1 MALNYDYYCLGENN
15 RLYFADRNYIGYSD
29 NYLTEAK
36 KVKYDTAGDNLYYFG
51 HYNNKLYMVKKY
63 ALYEIDPI
71 TLNLTK
77 LAHNTTF
84 FDWYN
89 TSYGILSNL
98 LYYTTRYNAETSYH
112 VLNLDTKQIVNIS
125 VATYNLL
132 THADSV
138 PAVSFKGINKVIT
151 SYDSVNKTYSPTL
164 ERYELNSKCEL
175 EKASVITVPVSL
187 SRITKAFPYDDNH
200 VGVYANS
207 LISIYNI
214 HTGALLH
221 QITSTV
227 QSSYVIY
234 GLRSSSNDFITLIKE
249 SSSSVKLY
257 SNTKI
262 LKTHTTFKDFKRQ
275 GQVVT
280 YIVYRADDAIQ
291 VVKVGIQKQ
300 SGSIPLSLSERIYAQ
315 DKQLLDLQEKA
326 YAEAYTAL
334 QLNERI
340 VMSNEDTVP
349 LKERTVETI
358 HTLDLKVQEEIIRPN
373 YERLKMHE
381 KTVNGGL
388 ERLRFTE
395 GVPDKGTHTLSLTGR
410 ITNGSELDL
419 TLKEGVEQHYSNYG
433 VLFDQEIVRIERQGQ
448 NIILSTTDNKLYIS
462 TDNGMNFKEI
472 MANTLDS
479 ISRDN
484 FACNENYF
492 FLYNFYYDKIMV
504 YDQKMI
510 LKKSIQDPPTMIKIF
525 KALKDVLVFDNTL
538 LDIRN
543 DKRYYIGNNITE
555 NARDF
560 RINRE
565 QTEITYTVFRTFPE
579 TAGYSLYRHE
589 LYCFNMTTGE
599 NTRIDLVERSYNNPS
614 TYHAAFGIVAIFD
627 QTIKFY
633 DLRTNKALFEI
644 DDRSQNASFSFFAL
658 DNEKEVVTVIDRRD
672 KTTGLNNYRL
682 YQNDKLFYDSE
693 ATAEFAYPPLC
704 AIDAYNP
711 IFVTTWS
718 SCNNKLITHFVGN
731 PIFEADR
738 YLGLKEQVMECQTVY
753 VKEAV
758 EDAKDILY
766 LNERVVEFATQTLS
780 LKENVMAGTALLD
793 IEENVL
799 AYSHSSAV
807 SSLKEKVTP
816 PHQDFDDLNVYERV
830 NFKPGEWGEG
840 KRNLSLS
847 GKVVPVPYQ
856 AIWVKGEVINKP
868 VPTDSIDLGLK
879 ENVWAYHTFITQ
891 KENAW
896 SDKVYWYYRDGIL
909 GDAVYVQEG
918 KTAFIT
924 TEWTIM
930 AHDKVIFE
938 VDSKNIILDSVRLD
952 TLDGLKFET
961 IRNIKCDSYTLKDAY
976 TGEIKQVYGFVIDA
990 PFDCNSLQ
998 IRNKGKGFTL
1008 LKLYDGYNPSTI
1020 GAHYLNLTETI
1031 ESQSSALPMG
1041 ETIWWEGQAHKRYFN
1056 LTERVYAKAPTD
1068 KTIPIKGEVGGLDGS
1083 QTAALKGVVKL
1094 SDLDVYSTLYSYELG
1109 KPYETIKQIGLPA
1122 YLHDNYAA
1130 LIAFPREKVNWDGR
1144 ALLQIQAEWHDW
1156 WLVIGYRKTGSEAIE
1171 QVLCMFNP
1179 LKSYQIDA
1187 SFDITMY
1194 LHHFIKSQLGHA
1206 DLITDRIAYIGVM
1219 GANYQ
1224 GGMTINSMQMTRH
1237 NYQSQVTLGTKEE
1250 VISHVRASYQP
1261 LHLQTTEGTYTYNEV
1276 IDFTPI
1282 MAAPTDYDVFT
1293 YLEKRFF
1300 ASQIELAS
1308 EDKVLF
1314 ATLELT
1320 NEKVHEVHA
1329 TTMQQQN
1336 GRYYYTYDT
1345 SNIADCMI
1353 NKLAF
1358 RYEKRHETKIYEL
1371 ILYHDGYR
1379 VSDKFMLKEN
1389 IPRPFDKQVAI
1400 KENVMLVPEVT
1411 LPLKEEVDKL
1421 IKESTAISLREYV
1434 AMPDHSVGNADLKL
1448 QEKSV
1453 PPTYSRSIWLNE
1465 LVPSEPQKNALNL
1478 HEYVIAN
1485 EAHDLTLTEKVVQ
1498 YKANRDGKVIIENVK
1513 H

>member
-15 RLYFADRNYIGYSD
+15 RLYFADKNYIGYSD
-29 NYLTEAK
+29 NHLTEAK
-36 KVKYDTAGDNLYYFG
+36 KVKYDGYGDVIYYLG
-51 HYNNKLYMVKKY
+51 YYKDKLYMIKKY
-63 ALYEIDPI
+63 NIYEVDPTTFALTEI
-71 TLNLTK
+71 K
-77 LAHNTTF
+77 HSSMF
-84 FDWYN
+84 FDWYS
-89 TSYGILSNL
+89 TSYGIIDNL
-98 LYYTTRYNAETSYH
+98 LYYSIRYNSNTSYYALH
-112 VLNLDTKQIVNIS
+112 LDTRQILNVS
-125 VATYNLL
+125 ASTSELL
-132 THADSV
+132 NHKDAV
-138 PAVSFKGINKVIT
+138 QAVSFRGINKAASV
-151 SYDSVNKTYSPTL
+151 YDSVNKTYNPVL

-187 SRITKAFPYDDNH
+187 SRITKAFVYDDNH
-200 VGVYANS
+200 IGIYANS

-257 SNTKI
+257 SNTKL

-340 VMSNEDTVP
+340 VMSNKDTVP
-349 LKERTVETI
+349 LKGRVVETI
-358 HTLDLKVQEEIIRPN
+358 HTKDLALKGYVREPQNGEILTKETISAREKQTLDIKEYVDKLLPIIEKDLIAGITQMTYFDDTLYVVSNDIVYYTTDYKTFNKYGFGNGSYSFSIASSDHYLYIAYMLEEDGRRDTMIHARPKKGDSDTYHKKVFSNLEPTKLMVTPDDSMIVIEESNQERVLYVEDFFSQTYTVSDDRALNKGFGSLVGVEHAPNDDPLYSDYVYHMYLVKDGVLSGFEWNESHSSKRIPEKQLAYGTLSHVKLLKHHTVGYVVNSTLYVKDYIKNKILYSIVGVAGDYGYKEVGADVYITVFAYGNFDLYKNGVRIHRIPVGFGGNTKATCNSPHALMAALSDTQETKHKLYGFNLSLLSYTLQLQEEVIENNTMKIKGNVYDSQIAHLTLTEEVLSGLATLDLEETIIS
-373 YERLKMHE
+373 YTKDHA
-381 KTVNGGL
+381 V
-388 ERLRFTE
+388 
-395 GVPDKGTHTLSLTGR
+395 LS
-410 ITNGSELDL
+410 I
-419 TLKEGVEQHYSNYG
+419 KE
-433 VLFDQEIVRIERQGQ
+433 
-448 NIILSTTDNKLYIS
+448 
-462 TDNGMNFKEI
+462 
-472 MANTLDS
+472 
-479 ISRDN
+479 
-484 FACNENYF
+484 
-492 FLYNFYYDKIMV
+492 
-504 YDQKMI
+504 
-510 LKKSIQDPPTMIKIF
+510 
-525 KALKDVLVFDNTL
+525 KALKPNQDL
-538 LDIRN
+538 
-543 DKRYYIGNNITE
+543 ITM
-555 NARDF
+555 NL
-560 RINRE
+560 
-565 QTEITYTVFRTFPE
+565 T
-579 TAGYSLYRHE
+579 
-589 LYCFNMTTGE
+589 
-599 NTRIDLVERSYNNPS
+599 ERS
-614 TYHAAFGIVAIFD
+614 
-627 QTIKFY
+627 
-633 DLRTNKALFEI
+633 
-644 DDRSQNASFSFFAL
+644 
-658 DNEKEVVTVIDRRD
+658 
-672 KTTGLNNYRL
+672 
-682 YQNDKLFYDSE
+682 
-693 ATAEFAYPPLC
+693 C
-704 AIDAYNP
+704 
-711 IFVTTWS
+711 
-718 SCNNKLITHFVGN
+718 
-731 PIFEADR
+731 
-738 YLGLKEQVMECQTVY
+738 
-753 VKEAV
+753 
-758 EDAKDILY
+758 
-766 LNERVVEFATQTLS
+766 
-780 LKENVMAGTALLD
+780 
-793 IEENVL
+793 
-799 AYSHSSAV
+799 
-807 SSLKEKVTP
+807 
-816 PHQDFDDLNVYERV
+816 
-830 NFKPGEWGEG
+830 FKPGEWGEG

-868 VPTDSIDLGLK
+868 VPTDIIDLGLK

-976 TGEIKQVYGFVIDA
+976 TGEIKQVYGFVIGA
-990 PFDCNSLQ
+990 PFDCNNLQ

-1008 LKLYDGYNPSTI
+1008 LKLYDGYNPSTM
-1020 GAHYLNLTETI
+1020 GAHSLNLTEAI
-1031 ESQSSALPMG
+1031 ESQSSALPMK

-1068 KTIPIKGEVGGLDGS
+1068 KTLSIKGEVGGLDGS

-1094 SDLDVYSTLYSYELG
+1094 SDLDVYATLYRCDLG
-1109 KPYETIKQIGLPA
+1109 KPYETIKLMGLPS
-1122 YLHDNYAA
+1122 YLHDNQAA

-1156 WLVIGYRKTGSEAIE
+1156 WLVIGYRKKGSEAIE
-1171 QVLCMFNP
+1171 QVLCTFDS

-1194 LHHFIKSQLGHA
+1194 LHYFIKSQLGHA

-1224 GGMTINSMQMTRH
+1224 GGMTMFSMQMTRH
-1237 NYQSQVTLGTKEE
+1237 NYQSQVTLGTKEK

-1293 YLEKRFF
+1293 YLERRFF
-1300 ASQIELAS
+1300 ASQIELVS

-1320 NEKVHEVHA
+1320 NGKVHEVHA
-1329 TTMQQQN
+1329 TTTHQQN

-1379 VSDKFMLKEN
+1379 ASDKFMLKEN

-1421 IKESTAISLREYV
+1421 IKEGTAISLREYV

-1465 LVPSEPQKNALNL
+1465 LVPSEPQENALSL
-1478 HEYVIAN
+1478 HEYVIAS
-1485 EAHDLTLTEKVVQ
+1485 EAHDLTLKEKVVQ
-1498 YKANRDGKVIIENVK
+1498 YKANSDGKVIIENVK